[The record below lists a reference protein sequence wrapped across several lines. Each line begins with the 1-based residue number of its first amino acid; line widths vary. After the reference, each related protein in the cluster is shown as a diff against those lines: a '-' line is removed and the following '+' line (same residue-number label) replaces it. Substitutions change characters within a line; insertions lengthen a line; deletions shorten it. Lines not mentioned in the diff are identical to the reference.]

1 MYSTEYDVKTTVR
14 VLAQVSE
21 GIFKDEIIRFT
32 ITPILTLKDYGT
44 FDPEGWEF
52 DIETSELY
60 NNKFYTNLLLSNVEL
75 IRATEIIKLKE
86 PKEIPLKKIFSL
98 TVTEIDTT
106 FQEETK

>member
-1 MYSTEYDVKTTVR
+1 MRSTEYNIKATVR
-14 VLAQVSE
+14 VLALASE
-21 GIFKDEIIRFT
+21 GIFKDEVIRFT

-60 NNKFYTNLLLSNVEL
+60 NSKYYTNLLLSDVEL

-106 FQEETK
+106 FTEETE